1 MSNKEFETKVLSALD
16 WLKDDVSWLKG
27 DIMRLD
33 KKIDTNYD
41 RLENIINNQTDELKI
56 DIKNQGKYLNQAFD
70 IITTMQNDQLNNKNK
85 KYFA

>member
-1 MSNKEFETKVLSALD
+1 
-16 WLKDDVSWLKG
+16 
-27 DIMRLD
+27 MRLD